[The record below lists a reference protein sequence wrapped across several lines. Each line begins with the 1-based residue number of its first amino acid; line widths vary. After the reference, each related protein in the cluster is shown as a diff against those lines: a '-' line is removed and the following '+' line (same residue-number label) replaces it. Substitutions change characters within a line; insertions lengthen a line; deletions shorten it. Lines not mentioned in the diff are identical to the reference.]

1 MNVGRKGEGS
11 GRSGL
16 TRNKLFGALGHVHN
30 PFSVNSNRGHDVD
43 DHGQEECIGALKL
56 MSLQVEMTKAE
67 AFLTAQNLVARIQKS

>member
-1 MNVGRKGEGS
+1 MNGGRKGEGS

-30 PFSVNSNRGHDVD
+30 PFSMNSPRGHNVD
-43 DHGQEECIGALKL
+43 DHRQDENIGRLRI
-56 MSLQVEMTKAE
+56 MSLQVEITKAE